1 MLGLNRTGSYLHGFP
16 INTATHQFGNPVTV
30 TDTNHIEPQPM
41 PVGTG
46 NILTLPVIYGSLVN
60 LPYQFGNPIP
70 YVPPSSA
77 SGFELE
83 DGSGI
88 ILLEDWTELLLEV
101 Q

>member
-16 INTATHQFGNPVTV
+16 ITLPHTFGNPVTV

-46 NILTLPVIYGSLVN
+46 NILTLPVIFGSPVN
-60 LPYQFGNPIP
+60 LPHQFGNPIP

-83 DGSGI
+83 NGSGV
-88 ILLEDWTELLLEV
+88 ILLENGDILLLEI